1 MNENLGPE
9 ARQLINRARR
19 EEPVVDPDELAR
31 IRRSVLATATGAA
44 ALGSVGKALALQGAA
59 RFGVSSLIK
68 AGLLGSGA
76 GAMAFGV
83 SLMLGSPSL
92 PREQPPEH
100 RALTADHAPRS
111 AGQAVPEVASTNAQ
125 EEPVRNPAGV
135 APTEVPA
142 GPRSALR
149 PSAALKPV
157 PSVGERTDL
166 PAAGT
171 GAGGSERKAASP
183 VSESKSV
190 ALEGSTLAPELA
202 LLERVQSELRSGNG
216 RRALELLDRSSID
229 VAHSQLGAE
238 RLAAEVFAACQAGD
252 LERVRR
258 ASSRFLKEF
267 PNSPSAA
274 RVRASCARA
283 EGGE

>member
-83 SLMLGSPSL
+83 SLMLGSPSP

-111 AGQAVPEVASTNAQ
+111 ALTVYGF
-125 EEPVRNPAGV
+125 
-135 APTEVPA
+135 
-142 GPRSALR
+142 
-149 PSAALKPV
+149 
-157 PSVGERTDL
+157 SVSRKRTV
-166 PAAGT
+166 
-171 GAGGSERKAASP
+171 SP
-183 VSESKSV
+183 VDGV
-190 ALEGSTLAPELA
+190 
-202 LLERVQSELRSGNG
+202 V
-216 RRALELLDRSSID
+216 SSPCHITRWPRTK
-229 VAHSQLGAE
+229 VPTGQPLT
-238 RLAAEVFAACQAGD
+238 CT
-252 LERVRR
+252 
-258 ASSRFLKEF
+258 
-267 PNSPSAA
+267 PS
-274 RVRASCARA
+274 
-283 EGGE
+283 